1 MQVPDQKRSLQQKKD
16 FSGCQH
22 GESSAQCFH
31 KYDNISDY
39 PLLLAAVTHTHTH
52 FSGVGGGKRAYTE
65 MELAGGE
72 YHMKQTPGAG
82 TTCDRIKIICSVDSN
97 PKPTVTW
104 WGVI

>member
-1 MQVPDQKRSLQQKKD
+1 MAKKE

-39 PLLLAAVTHTHTH
+39 PLLSAAVTHTH
-52 FSGVGGGKRAYTE
+52 FSGEGGGKRAYLE
-65 MELAGGE
+65 IEIAGGG

-82 TTCDRIKIICSVDSN
+82 KTRDRIKIIFSADSSAKN
-97 PKPTVTW
+97 VVAW